1 MSVKECVECR
11 ADTGEREMITVSEI
25 LAFLIGVCAGSIV
38 ALILYRHVLYSAL
51 DELERRGLI

>member
-1 MSVKECVECR
+1 
-11 ADTGEREMITVSEI
+11 MITVSEI